1 MSRVRFPCLLLVPR
15 QSLAALC
22 RTASTSLAS
31 RWAGSLYLAPPLP
44 PVGSLGWM
52 MAWMYEVP
60 TCLGQ
65 PFRPATGTQHPVC
78 ASLCPQPGPA
88 HAAPARNRLGTPRKR
103 PGGASRTLVRIRHR
117 PTAHLESSPRA
128 ASGRPR
134 GAPTR
139 HLRALARVADETN
152 CTTGAA
158 HVRESRTGC
167 AGRPVTSSTSPTVR
181 QHASCPGTSA
191 PSIAVL
197 EPPGAAV
204 RLSDN
209 ATGFPLRRRQRQ
221 LSCDEAWCRD
231 VVVSPAAT
239 PNCRCDYV
247 LPLLVVNK
255 GGCAARATGAQRSDQ

>member
-1 MSRVRFPCLLLVPR
+1 MFGPAFSASHRDATSCVRV
-15 QSLAALC
+15 SLSAAWTGSC
-22 RTASTSLAS
+22 C
-31 RWAGSLYLAPPLP
+31 AGSEQTRDTAQEARGRLPNARPDPPSADCAP
-44 PVGSLGWM
+44 GI
-52 MAWMYEVP
+52 E
-60 TCLGQ
+60 
-65 PFRPATGTQHPVC
+65 
-78 ASLCPQPGPA
+78 
-88 HAAPARNRLGTPRKR
+88 
-103 PGGASRTLVRIRHR
+103 
-117 PTAHLESSPRA
+117 PRA

-139 HLRALARVADETN
+139 HLRTLARVADETN